1 MWICNDNAATRKSQ
15 RASFKTCHG
24 HHTVS
29 ILRNH
34 GLNRDRKRDSYHR
47 EPSLL
52 SRARWV
58 VVAQVV
64 ERTDRT
70 LMLLTNQ
77 AFTIRMFAVT
87 VGNAASV
94 RGGVPC
100 SARVGVVVTNNL
112 YALSHL
118 TCLSA
123 LPPSLSSSVAHLV
136 VTVHIRLY
144 CHDKV
149 GGEGGRGRGVT
160 ALKRREPRNL
170 ISHLRSL
177 SLEADEVQKG
187 SDPEDGEVL
196 L

>member
-29 ILRNH
+29 MLRNH

-94 RGGVPC
+94 RGGVPSLQC
-100 SARVGVVVTNNL
+100 SSRGGGHKQSVCTFP
-112 YALSHL
+112 SHL
-118 TCLSA
+118 
-123 LPPSLSSSVAHLV
+123 SLSSSVAHLV

-177 SLEADEVQKG
+177 SLEADEVQMG
-187 SDPEDGEVL
+187 SDAEDGEVL

>member
-1 MWICNDNAATRKSQ
+1 MVIQHLLFTLAQASACGYAMTKSQ
-15 RASFKTCHG
+15 WASFLTCRG
-24 HHTVS
+24 HHTIS

-34 GLNRDRKRDSYHR
+34 DYTDRKRG
-47 EPSLL
+47 SLK
-52 SRARWV
+52 SRARRV

-100 SARVGVVVTNNL
+100 SARSSRGGHKQSVCTFP
-112 YALSHL
+112 SHL
-118 TCLSA
+118 S
-123 LPPSLSSSVAHLV
+123 PSPSLSSSVAHLV

-149 GGEGGRGRGVT
+149 GGRGVT

-170 ISHLRSL
+170 I
-177 SLEADEVQKG
+177 
-187 SDPEDGEVL
+187 
-196 L
+196 